1 MRAEAFIMTD
11 TNIYRDIAARTNGAF
26 MLGVVGPV
34 RTGKSTFIKRFMEK
48 LVIPQI
54 DNTYMRER
62 AKDELPQS
70 GSGRTI
76 MTAEPKFV
84 PEDAVTI
91 NIADNTDL
99 SVRLVD
105 CVGYMVDGAAGQF
118 EEGVERLVTTPWFD
132 HEVTMTDAAEKGTHK
147 VIAEHSTIGIVV
159 TCDGTICDIPRE
171 KYVAPE
177 ARVITELQSIGKP
190 FVVLLNSAEPQSED
204 TQQLA
209 AEISSQYGVKCMPV
223 NCLELDEAVIADIMH
238 SVLEEFPLRSIGFF
252 LPEWLDALPD
262 DNELKADMFAG
273 ILASSE
279 GAAKIKDCY
288 AAAEKLSELENISS
302 VKIQKSDLGT
312 GAVTVSVQL
321 PRGLYYKTISEQ
333 TGIEV
338 KNDGD
343 LISTL
348 AEMSAVKL
356 DYDKLR
362 AALEDVRTKGY
373 GVVMPDSAQ
382 MHLEEPQI
390 VRQGGKYSVKLKASA
405 PAIHM
410 LMTNVETEVT
420 PAIGGESASE
430 DIINFLLQGF
440 DGDVNRIWQSNIFGK
455 SLNDIA
461 EEGLTNKIEALPDSA
476 KTKLQETLQRIINEG
491 SGGLICILL

>member
-1 MRAEAFIMTD
+1 MTD

-34 RTGKSTFIKRFMEK
+34 RTGKSTFIKRFMET

-70 GSGRTI
+70 GSGKTI

-91 NIADNTDL
+91 NLDENTSV

-105 CVGYMVDGAAGQF
+105 CVGYMVDGASGQF
-118 EEGVERLVTTPWFD
+118 EDGTERLVTTPWFD
-132 HEVTMTDAAEKGTHK
+132 HEVTLTEAAEKGTHK
-147 VIAEHSTIGIVV
+147 VIAEHSTIGIVI
-159 TCDGTICDIPRE
+159 TCDGTICDIPRDR
-171 KYVAPE
+171 YISAE
-177 ARVITELQSIGKP
+177 ARVIEELQEIGKP
-190 FVVLLNSAEPQSED
+190 FVVLLNSTAPQSESA
-204 TQQLA
+204 QLMA
-209 AEISSQYGVKCMPV
+209 ADISMQYGVKCLCV
-223 NCLELDEAVIADIMH
+223 NCLELDEAGIADIIH
-238 SVLEEFPLRSIGFF
+238 SVLEEFPLKSIGFH
-252 LPEWLDALPD
+252 LPEWLDALPNE
-262 DNELKADMFAG
+262 NELKADIFRS
-273 ILASSE
+273 IFECSE
-279 GAAKIKDCY
+279 GTEKIKDCY
-288 AAAEKLSELENISS
+288 LAVQNLSEHENISNVT
-302 VKIQKSDLGT
+302 VKKSDLGT
-312 GAVTVSVQL
+312 GAITVSVQL
-321 PRGLYYKTISEQ
+321 PRALYYKTISDE
-333 TGIEV
+333 TGLEV

-348 AEMSAVKL
+348 AEMSAVKQ

-373 GVVMPDSAQ
+373 GVVMPDSSQ
-382 MHLEEPQI
+382 MQLEEPQI
-390 VRQGGKYSVKLKASA
+390 VRQGGKYTVKLKANA

-410 LMTNVETEVT
+410 LMTNIETEVT
-420 PAIGGESASE
+420 PAIGGETASE

-455 SLNDIA
+455 SLYDIA
-461 EEGLTNKIEALPDSA
+461 EEGLTSKIESLPESA
-476 KTKLQETLQRIINEG
+476 KMKLQQTLQRIINEG